1 MEIDNWQMENR
12 PLSSAENPEIS
23 GKTSIPQIFEGVG
36 TEKVD
41 ALKQTVSEINEMITG
56 REDLSEDIFN
66 EGEKLKKE
74 LDLIIVEN
82 ERTPLADKRDV
93 MKENNDLKH
102 KKINI
107 SELQLNERISC
118 WKDIALLKKEK
129 REYERELNEKV
140 ARAKLFSGIMEESE

>member
-1 MEIDNWQMENR
+1 MEIDNWKLENS
-12 PLSSAENPEIS
+12 PLSSAKNPEIS
-23 GKTSIPQIFEGVG
+23 NLSNSSIMFNGVG
-36 TEKVD
+36 TEKVK
-41 ALKQTVSEINEMITG
+41 ALTQSVSEINEMIGG

-74 LDLIIVEN
+74 LDMIILEN
-82 ERTPLADKRDV
+82 KTTPLADKRDI

-102 KKINI
+102 KKINL

-129 REYERELNEKV
+129 REYERELNEKE
-140 ARAKLFSGIMEESE
+140 ARAKLFSGIMEDN